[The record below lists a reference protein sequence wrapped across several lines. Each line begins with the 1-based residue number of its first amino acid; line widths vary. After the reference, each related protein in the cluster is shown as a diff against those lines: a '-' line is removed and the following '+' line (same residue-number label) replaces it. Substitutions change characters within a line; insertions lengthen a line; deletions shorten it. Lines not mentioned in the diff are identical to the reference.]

1 MKVAV
6 CLFGQPRNYKKGHE
20 VLSQFLKKQ
29 DVVADFFYHAWTLE
43 PGRIYPSSPHRNINL
58 SSLTYN
64 QNTITELNELYK
76 PIAHYHEPQ
85 KTEFNPERFANT
97 LAYKNT
103 VNSKKKENMNNVLS
117 QMYSRTIVRDLLN
130 NHIFKNKISYNKVI
144 MTRFDYSATLDFNLR
159 DLDASYTYVAGKNYP
174 QRCILPDTFII
185 APQSVFLEWF
195 TLYTTLEDVLNNKEL
210 YTEMKKYGELL
221 EINPEEII
229 MANYLYHNV
238 TLDLVKYVP
247 FIKTG
252 L

>member
-76 PIAHYHEPQ
+76 PVAHYHEPQ

-130 NHIFKNKISYNKVI
+130 NHIIKNKISYSKVI
-144 MTRFDYSATLDFNLR
+144 MTRFDYSATLDFNLD

>member
-1 MKVAV
+1 MKIAV

-20 VLSQFLKKQ
+20 VLSQFFKKQ
-29 DVVADFFYHAWTLE
+29 DVVPDFFYHAWTLE
-43 PGRIYPSSPHRNINL
+43 PGRIYPSSPHRNIKL

-76 PIAHYHEPQ
+76 PVAHYHEPQ
-85 KTEFNPERFANT
+85 KTEFNPERFATT

-130 NHIFKNKISYNKVI
+130 NHILKNKTSYNKVI
-144 MTRFDYSATLDFNLR
+144 MTRFDYSATLDFNLH
-159 DLDASYTYVAGKNYP
+159 DLDPSYTYVAGKNYP

-195 TLYTTLEDVLNNKEL
+195 TLYTSLEDVLNYKEL

-229 MANYLYHNV
+229 MAHYLYHNV

>member
-144 MTRFDYSATLDFNLR
+144 MTRFDYSATLDFNLD

>member
-76 PIAHYHEPQ
+76 PVAHYHEPQ

-130 NHIFKNKISYNKVI
+130 NHILKNKTSYNKVI
-144 MTRFDYSATLDFNLR
+144 MTRFDYNAPLDFNLH
-159 DLDASYTYVAGKNYP
+159 DLISSYTYVAGKNYP

-229 MANYLYHNV
+229 MAYYLYHNV